1 MADGRRQKMEIDWK
15 ARAKRA
21 EALLERY
28 VRERQPGFGT
38 KDRFYEDARSL
49 LVDKDQEDARVWQ
62 NQGR

>member
-1 MADGRRQKMEIDWK
+1 MEIDWK